1 MLNWLFKPSPSPS
14 KPRYAIGLMSGT
26 SLDGLDAC
34 LVRETVYGSRIEVIQ
49 SHASAFSGAL
59 QEELTRIIQT
69 GQASLPDLVRLEA
82 EYTDVVIE
90 QCLQLIQ
97 TSPGPISVIGF
108 HGQTLWH
115 DPEVGSTLQIGF
127 AERLSEKT
135 GVPVAHQFRRGD
147 MARGGK
153 GAPLA
158 PLFHETH
165 FCRETEN
172 VAVLNLGGIANISLL
187 IPGQPSRGWDIGPA
201 NTLSDVWHQK
211 HRQRPFDR
219 NGEYASSGSV
229 NQDLLDELLSDPYFA
244 KKPPKST
251 GREYFSKAWLDK
263 VLEYMPPLDPAD
275 VQATLNQLTAEQV
288 NNALPEDIDILVVCG
303 GGVHNAHLMDLID
316 ETVDPLVVTSDAFT
330 VDPDY
335 VEAAGFGWLG
345 LQCLDDR
352 PLDTQK
358 ITGSKTP
365 GVLGSITHPVTN

>member
-335 VEAAGFGWLG
+335 VEAACFGWLG